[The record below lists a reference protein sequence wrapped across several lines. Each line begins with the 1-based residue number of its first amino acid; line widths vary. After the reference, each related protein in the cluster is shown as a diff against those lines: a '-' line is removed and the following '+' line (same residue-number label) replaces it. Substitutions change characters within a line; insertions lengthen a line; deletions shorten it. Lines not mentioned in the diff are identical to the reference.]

1 MSAAELLYTFRD
13 YGPSVL
19 EREREQVVTLP
30 VYRDGAI
37 VAPTASGSSY
47 KLYSPS
53 GLLVHTGTLTVAGSI
68 ATVTIPA
75 SALPSTLDLSDG
87 YREEWVLVLPDGT
100 TRPKTRAAAV
110 ARRQLN
116 PVIADADLVAEYPDI
131 LRDLPAGETTFQG
144 FVDEAWKRILARMRG
159 VGTLP
164 QLVYT
169 DYELRDAHRELVLF
183 LIAKWWEFKGT
194 SVESWR
200 TMREYHWTAYEAA
213 WTRAKVAVDVDGDG
227 TPDGDGD
234 IGLGGVVHLNVA
246 PVRTSVRSGRW

>member
-1 MSAAELLYTFRD
+1 MSAAETLYTFRD

-19 EREREQVVTLP
+19 ERARDQVVTLP
-30 VYRDGAI
+30 VYRDGAL

-47 KLYSPS
+47 VLRSP
-53 GLLVHTGTLTVAGSI
+53 GDTVVHTGTLTVVASV

-75 SALPSTLDLSDG
+75 SALPATLDLSEG

-144 FVDEAWKRILARMRG
+144 FVDEAWKRILSRLRS
-159 VGTLP
+159 VGLLP
-164 QLVYT
+164 QLIFT

-183 LIAKWWEFKGT
+183 LIAKWWEYKGT
-194 SVESWR
+194 GESQWSR
-200 TMREYHWTAYEAA
+200 MREYHQNAYEAA

-227 TPDGDGD
+227 STDGDGD
-234 IGLGGVVHLNVA
+234 TGLAAVTHLNA
-246 PVRTSVRSGRW
+246 SPVRTTARSRCW